1 MNFAQPA
8 PLRVM
13 VCGTSILALAI
24 GLRLAFGLFL
34 QPMSES
40 LQWGREIF
48 AIAIAIQNI
57 LWGLTQPLMGMLADK
72 YGSRKVVALGGASY
86 GLGLYLMSQAESPLA
101 LNLTTGLLIGV
112 SLSATSFAVVL
123 GAVGRAVSEQNRSM
137 ALGIASA
144 GGSVGQVVILP
155 IGQVLIDAYG
165 WVLALGGLAAI
176 AFLMVP
182 LAAAL
187 GSGGPNSPK
196 AAQEQLMRHALAEA
210 GIHRGY
216 WFLTAGFF
224 VCGFQVTFIATHL
237 PAYVVDSGLSAG
249 LGATALALIGLFNII
264 GSSFWGALGGK
275 YSKKYSLSSLYLA
288 RAVLII
294 ALVFFPV
301 TRFSI
306 LLFASGMGFLWLGT
320 VPLTSGLI
328 GQIFGVRYLSTLFG
342 IVFFSH
348 QIGAFLG
355 VWMGGYVFDATG
367 SYDIVWYFS
376 VALGVLSALLH
387 WPINEQPVA
396 RLSAPE
402 EASAPI

>member
-1 MNFAQPA
+1 MKSIQRSS
-8 PLRVM
+8 LGVM
-13 VCGTSILALAI
+13 VCATSILALAI
-24 GLRLAFGLFL
+24 GIRLSFGLFL
-34 QPMSES
+34 QPMSQT
-40 LQWGREIF
+40 LGWGRETFAF
-48 AIAIAIQNI
+48 AIALQNL

-72 YGSRKVVALGGASY
+72 YGARKVVAMGGLGY
-86 GLGLYLMSQAESPLA
+86 CLGLYLMSQATSPLT

-123 GAVGRAVSEQNRSM
+123 GVVGRAVSERNRSM
-137 ALGIASA
+137 ALGLASA
-144 GGSVGQVVILP
+144 GGSVGQVLILP
-155 IGQVLIDAYG
+155 IGQALITAYG

-187 GSGGPNSPK
+187 GASERKSRKELN
-196 AAQEQLMRHALAEA
+196 EQLISHAVAEA
-210 GIHRGY
+210 GLHRGY
-216 WFLTAGFF
+216 WLLMAGFF
-224 VCGFQVTFIATHL
+224 VCGFHVTFIATHL
-237 PAYVVDSGLSAG
+237 PAYIVDSGLSPG

-264 GSSFWGALGGK
+264 GSCFWGIVGGK

-288 RAVLII
+288 RAVLIA
-294 ALVFFPV
+294 ALVLFPISKL
-301 TRFSI
+301 SI
-306 LLFASGMGFLWLGT
+306 LVFASGMGFLWLGT

-355 VWMGGYVFDATG
+355 VWLGGYIFDVTG
-367 SYDIVWYFS
+367 SYDIVWYVS
-376 VALGVLSALLH
+376 IVLGVLSAFLH

-396 RLSAPE
+396 RLALAGESSSPT
-402 EASAPI
+402 

>member
-1 MNFAQPA
+1 MNSIKRSSF
-8 PLRVM
+8 RVM
-13 VCGTSILALAI
+13 VCGTAILALAI
-24 GLRLAFGLFL
+24 GIRLSFGLFL
-34 QPMSES
+34 QPMSQT
-40 LQWGREIF
+40 LGWGRETF
-48 AIAIAIQNI
+48 AFGIALQNI
-57 LWGLTQPLMGMLADK
+57 LWGMTQPLMGMLADK
-72 YGSRKVVALGGASY
+72 YGARKVVAMGGLGY
-86 GLGLYLMSQAESPLA
+86 CLGLYLMSQATSPLA

-123 GAVGRAVSEQNRSM
+123 GVVGRAVSERNRSM
-137 ALGIASA
+137 ALGLASA
-144 GGSVGQVVILP
+144 GGSVGQVLILP
-155 IGQVLIDAYG
+155 IGQALISAYG

-187 GSGGPNSPK
+187 GSSERK
-196 AAQEQLMRHALAEA
+196 SRKEVKEQLIRHALAEA
-210 GIHRGY
+210 GLHRGY
-216 WFLTAGFF
+216 WLLMAGFF
-224 VCGFQVTFIATHL
+224 VCGFHVTFIATHF
-237 PAYVVDSGLSAG
+237 PAYIVDSGLSPS

-264 GSSFWGALGGK
+264 GSSFWGIVGGK

-288 RAVLII
+288 RAVLIA

-301 TRFSI
+301 SNFSVLI
-306 LLFASGMGFLWLGT
+306 FASGMGFLWLGT

-355 VWMGGYVFDATG
+355 VWMGGYIFDLTG
-367 SYDIVWYFS
+367 SYDSVWYVS
-376 VALGVLSALLH
+376 IVLGVLSAFLH

-396 RLSAPE
+396 RLVLAGESR
-402 EASAPI
+402 